1 MSLKMKLFDAKSVD
15 AFWCAEFNYMA
26 RHFLLTADGGSR
38 GNPGPAGYG
47 AVITENG
54 AIIAEL
60 YDFIGIG
67 TNNVAEYSG
76 LIAGL
81 SAIHALDHEATVDVK
96 MDSKLVVEQMSGR
109 WQIKHADMRSLAS
122 DARAAH
128 SPNLVNYTWIPR
140 DENSHAD
147 RLANK
152 ALDLQ
157 VGGGEITSVRK
168 NFLTERLLSTEKATT
183 IFLIRHGETPLTPMK
198 KFSGD
203 GPLNPQLTETGLAQ
217 AERVAA
223 AIAILKPETIIA
235 SPLNR
240 TKQTAEA
247 ISRATGLPINFD
259 EAWIECSFGIW
270 DGMSI
275 QEVIDE
281 YPNDYQ
287 AWVSSTSFAPPEG
300 ESYASVSLRIDE
312 ALEAIAAT
320 YPGQRVAV
328 VTHNGTIKT
337 AAKLAVGGPPESI
350 FHIDVSPCSI
360 TTISI
365 WPSDGL
371 RALRSLNETSHL
383 R

>member
-1 MSLKMKLFDAKSVD
+1 MKLFAAKSADV
-15 AFWCAEFNYMA
+15 FWCVEFKQMA
-26 RHFLLTADGGSR
+26 RHFSLTADGGSR

-47 AVITENG
+47 SVITENG
-54 AIIAEL
+54 SIIAEL
-60 YDFIGIG
+60 YDFIGIA

-81 SAIHALDHEATVDVK
+81 TAINAIDPGATIDVK

-109 WQIKHADMRSLAS
+109 WQIKHADMRSLAQ

-128 SPNLVNYTWIPR
+128 TPALVTYTWIPR
-140 DENSHAD
+140 DQNSHAD

-152 ALDLQ
+152 ALDQ
-157 VGGGEITSVRK
+157 EAGGGEIISIRK
-168 NFLTERLLSTEKATT
+168 NYLTERLMSTETATT
-183 IFLIRHGETPLTPMK
+183 IFLVRHGETPLTPFK
-198 KFSGD
+198 KFSGS
-203 GPLNPQLTETGLAQ
+203 GPLNPELTEVGLAQ
-217 AERVAA
+217 AELVAKA
-223 AIAILKPETIIA
+223 VADLNPEVIIA
-235 SPLNR
+235 SPQNR

-259 EAWIECSFGIW
+259 EAWIECGFGIW

-275 QEVIDE
+275 DEVKAK
-281 YPNDYQ
+281 YPADYL
-287 AWVSSTSFAPPEG
+287 AWVSSTGFAPPQG
-300 ESYASVSLRIDE
+300 ESYDAVALRIDE
-312 ALEAIAAT
+312 ALEQIVAM

-328 VTHNGTIKT
+328 VSHNGTVKT
-337 AAKLAVGGPPESI
+337 AAKLAIGAPADSI
-350 FHIDVSPCSI
+350 FHIDIAPCSI

-371 RALRSLNETSHL
+371 RALRTLNEQSHL

>member
-1 MSLKMKLFDAKSVD
+1 
-15 AFWCAEFNYMA
+15 MA

-47 AVITENG
+47 SVISENG
-54 AIIAEL
+54 SIIAEL
-60 YDFIGIG
+60 YDHIGIA
-67 TNNVAEYSG
+67 TNNFAEYSG

-81 SAIHALDHEATVDVK
+81 SAINAMDPLATVEVK

-109 WQIKHADMRSLAS
+109 WQIKHADMRSLAN

-128 SPNLVNYTWIPR
+128 APNLVTYTWIPR

-157 VGGGEITSVRK
+157 AGGGEIVSVRK
-168 NFLTERLLSTEKATT
+168 NYLTERLLSSEKATT

-203 GPLNPQLTETGLAQ
+203 GPLDPHLTEEGLAQ
-217 AERVAA
+217 AELVAA
-223 AIAILKPETIIA
+223 AIAELNPEIIVA

-240 TKQTAEA
+240 TRQTAEA
-247 ISRATGLPINFD
+247 ISKVTGLPINFD
-259 EAWIECSFGIW
+259 QTWIECSFGIW

-275 QEVIDE
+275 EEVKAR
-281 YPNDYQ
+281 YPADYQ
-287 AWVSSTSFAPPEG
+287 AWLSSTAFAPPEG
-300 ESYASVSLRIDE
+300 ESYDAVAIRIEE
-312 ALEAIAAT
+312 ALEQIVSM
-320 YPGQRVAV
+320 YPSQRVAV

-337 AAKLAVGGPPESI
+337 AAKLAIDSPAESI

>member
-1 MSLKMKLFDAKSVD
+1 
-15 AFWCAEFNYMA
+15 MA
-26 RHFLLTADGGSR
+26 RRFLLTADGGSR

-47 AVITENG
+47 SVITENG
-54 AIIAEL
+54 SIIAEL
-60 YDFIGIG
+60 YDFIGIA
-67 TNNVAEYSG
+67 TNNVAEYRG

-81 SAIHALDHEATVDVK
+81 TAINAIDPQATIEVK

-109 WQIKHADMRSLAS
+109 WQIKHADMRSLAR
-122 DARAAH
+122 DARSAH
-128 SPNLVNYTWIPR
+128 KPDLVTYMWIPR

-152 ALDLQ
+152 ALDQ
-157 VGGGEITSVRK
+157 EAGGGEILSIQK
-168 NFLTERLLSTEKATT
+168 NYLTERLLSTEIATT
-183 IFLIRHGETPLTPMK
+183 IFLIRHGETPLTPFK

-203 GPLNPQLTETGLAQ
+203 GPLNPELTEMGLQQAQ
-217 AERVAA
+217 LVAA
-223 AIAILKPETIIA
+223 AVADLNPEIIIS

-240 TKQTAEA
+240 TKQTADA
-247 ISRATGLPINFD
+247 ISRVTGLAVNYD

-275 QEVIDE
+275 DEVKDK
-281 YPNDYQ
+281 YPTDYQ
-287 AWVSSTSFAPPEG
+287 SWISSTGFSPPEG
-300 ESYASVSLRIDE
+300 ESYDEVAIRIDD
-312 ALEAIAAT
+312 ALEQIVKM
-320 YPGQRVAV
+320 YPGQRVV
-328 VTHNGTIKT
+328 VVSHNGTIKS
-337 AAKLAVGGPPESI
+337 AAKIVVGAPADSI

-371 RALRSLNETSHL
+371 RALRTLNEQAHL